1 MLSRGLERKCIRI
14 RLVGDIRATLDA
26 KLVMH
31 PRAGTLDEGRPESA
45 AHTFKRIARGGPIV
59 ALTEHAYML
68 RVRRPDGEP
77 GPTFSQMCAKTLI
90 SVEVFSRLPSGYFL
104 LIKPGHE

>member
-14 RLVGDIRATLDA
+14 RLVGDIRAALDA

-45 AHTFKRIARGGPIV
+45 ARTFKRIARGIPIV
-59 ALTEHAYML
+59 ELTEHSYML

-77 GPTFSQMCAKTLI
+77 GPTFNRMRAKTLI
-90 SVEVFSRLPSGYFL
+90 AVEIGRASCREMVKDCGA
-104 LIKPGHE
+104 G